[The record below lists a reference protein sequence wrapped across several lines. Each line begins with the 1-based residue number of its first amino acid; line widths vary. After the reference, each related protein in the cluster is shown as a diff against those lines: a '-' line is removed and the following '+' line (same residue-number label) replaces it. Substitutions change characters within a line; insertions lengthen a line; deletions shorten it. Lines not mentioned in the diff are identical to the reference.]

1 MNIVA
6 TLSIGKAHITVGPH
20 TNEQAVGIEAGIL
33 SRFTKFALSAQK
45 AADKHSDY
53 KYNET
58 NWMMFR
64 L

>member
-20 TNEQAVGIEAGIL
+20 ANEQAVGIEAGIL
-33 SRFTKFALSAQK
+33 SGFTKFALSAQK
-45 AADKHSDY
+45 AADKHADY
-53 KYNET
+53 KYNKT